1 MADREQNEEAR
12 DINGRL
18 LELVRWACRERYEV
32 LRLRPFMV
40 RTPSINRGRGR
51 RFQVLREAI
60 PGRGVAPEQVHD
72 PQRLHQLPEAID
84 FLNVNNLEGREMTPT
99 PPLESDDENNLT
111 LQVSMKYYLCYYRI
125 IFTNYNYIIC
135 YIILITGKTNYW
147 IKLLKHNL
155 MMY

>member
-1 MADREQNEEAR
+1 MADRQPNEEAR

-40 RTPSINRGRGR
+40 RTPSVNRERGR

-84 FLNVNNLEGREMTPT
+84 FLDVNNLEGREMTPT

-111 LQVSMKYYLCYYRI
+111 LQVYMKYY
-125 IFTNYNYIIC
+125 
-135 YIILITGKTNYW
+135 
-147 IKLLKHNL
+147 
-155 MMY
+155 